1 MTADRLGNITENKSE
16 KASSY
21 LLLLLPER
29 FISRMRRK
37 TAQKQKNKEVEKN
50 RGECG
55 VPGWSCAWSQTP
67 LWTSS

>member
-1 MTADRLGNITENKSE
+1 LTELGNIAENKSE

-21 LLLLLPER
+21 LLPLLPER
-29 FISRMRRK
+29 VHQQNEKENSTETEEQGSREI
-37 TAQKQKNKEVEKN
+37 Q
-50 RGECG
+50 GECG

>member
-1 MTADRLGNITENKSE
+1 MENKSE

-29 FISRMRRK
+29 VYQQNEKENSTETEEKGSR
-37 TAQKQKNKEVEKN
+37 EKK
-50 RGECG
+50 GECG
-55 VPGWSCAWSQTP
+55 VPGWSCSWSQTP

>member
-1 MTADRLGNITENKSE
+1 MTEPGNITENKSE

-21 LLLLLPER
+21 LLLLLPEE

-50 RGECG
+50 RVNVGFLDG
-55 VPGWSCAWSQTP
+55 AVPGA
-67 LWTSS
+67 